1 MRLLLLVPHPFYQD
15 RGTSIAVDHVL
26 NVLSQRGD
34 CVDVLTYHEGGG
46 KQYPNVSIYR
56 IPNLSFVKNIPIG
69 FSWKKVLCDVLLFF
83 MTVKFMVRNRY
94 HLTHATEE
102 AVFIALIMKWVFGV
116 PYLYDMDSSLPQQ
129 LIEKYSWLKSMA
141 FLLNFLE
148 RIAIQNAIAVLPV
161 CDALADLALKYRNN
175 NVVVVHDFPLS
186 NQSND
191 SNQINLKTELGIGG
205 QIVMY
210 VGNLEGYQG
219 IDLLLKSFSKVLKV
233 IEGID
238 LVIIGG
244 EERDI
249 KAYKEKS
256 KNLGIDSQIHFLGK
270 RRLQDL
276 DGYLKSADILVSPRI
291 KGKNTPMKLYS
302 YLWSEKPVLV
312 TNVESHT
319 QIVNNEVTFIADPE
333 PEALAKGMIA
343 LLGNESLRLKL
354 GTEGKRWVEARFNF
368 EEFRKKINALLDKLA
383 NSTSK

>member
-1 MRLLLLVPHPFYQD
+1 MCRFIV
-15 RGTSIAVDHVL
+15 
-26 NVLSQRGD
+26 SQ
-34 CVDVLTYHEGGG
+34 
-46 KQYPNVSIYR
+46 PS
-56 IPNLSFVKNIPIG
+56 PFVKNIPIG

-83 MTVKFMVRNRY
+83 MTGKFMVRNRY
-94 HLTHATEE
+94 HLIHATEE
-102 AVFIALIMKWVFGV
+102 AVFIALIMKWVFKV

-129 LIEKYSWLKSMA
+129 LVEKYSWLKYME
-141 FLLNFLE
+141 FVLNFLE
-148 RIAIQNAIAVLPV
+148 RVAIQNAIAVLPV

-186 NQSND
+186 IHSND
-191 SNQINLKTELGIGG
+191 IKQVNLKTELGIEGRM
-205 QIVMY
+205 VMY

-219 IDLLLKSFSKVLKV
+219 IDLLLESFSKVLKV
-233 IEGID
+233 MAGID

-249 KAYKEKS
+249 KGYKGKS
-256 KNLGIDSQIHFLGK
+256 KILGIDSRIHFLGK
-270 RRLQDL
+270 RPLQDL

-333 PEALAKGMIA
+333 PEAFAKGMIA

-368 EEFRKKINALLDKLA
+368 EEFRKKLNSLLDELA
-383 NSTSK
+383 NSSR